1 MKLTKAKA
9 ELILTAIRKALNWEK
24 ANEDAHTYYGKPAK
38 GLKREYNKSIKFQK
52 AYNELR
58 FELLNYISP
67 KEVTN
72 NA

>member
-9 ELILTAIRKALNWEK
+9 ELILTAIRKALNWEE
-24 ANEDAHTYYGKPAK
+24 ANEALLSSNSKPVI

-67 KEVTN
+67 QERMK
-72 NA
+72 